1 MVTFPISKRKRINH
15 KSGYVL
21 VYVPEHFKSFADGWY
36 YEHRV
41 ILEQFLMRPLEDWE
55 TVHHINGNKKDNSI
69 NNLFVCT
76 SKQHSK
82 AHRVA
87 K

>member
-1 MVTFPISKRKRINH
+1 MVTVSISKRKRTGH
-15 KSGYVL
+15 KNGYVL
-21 VYVPEHFKSFADGWY
+21 VYVPEHHKSFDDGWY

-55 TVHHINGNKKDNSI
+55 TVHHINGNKKDNSVE
-69 NNLFVCT
+69 NLFACT
-76 SKQHSK
+76 AKQHSK